1 MSRPDEPALSV
12 AGHSLDRQKA
22 LDGGEALRL
31 LAKALVDLAIQLRAE
46 QGLSQQLKEDK
57 IA

>member
-1 MSRPDEPALSV
+1 MSPTDEPTLSA
-12 AGHSLDRQKA
+12 AGHRVDRQQA
-22 LDGGEALRL
+22 LDADGLRL
-31 LAKALVDLAIQLRAE
+31 LAKALIDLAIQLRAE

>member
-1 MSRPDEPALSV
+1 MIPPDEPALSA
-12 AGHSLDRQKA
+12 AGHRVGAEEQIDLSE
-22 LDGGEALRL
+22 GLRP

>member
-1 MSRPDEPALSV
+1 MIPPDEPALSA
-12 AGHSLDRQKA
+12 AGHRVDGYKA
-22 LDGGEALRL
+22 VDADGLRL
-31 LAKALVDLAIQLRAE
+31 LAKALIDLAIQLRAE

>member
-1 MSRPDEPALSV
+1 MSPADEPALS
-12 AGHSLDRQKA
+12 ASGHRVDRQKA
-22 LDGGEALRL
+22 MDADGLRL

-46 QGLSQQLKEDK
+46 QPVTEQLKEDK